1 MASIGQEL
9 LNVPFGD
16 MVMQLAFAI
25 AEGQYK
31 MDQASC
37 KIAKLMGDKS
47 KCPID
52 IPNFEGGT
60 LGSETVSL
68 IGAGFQP
75 TFYQFT
81 DTIIEVKISISMN
94 RSTEL
99 SASTK
104 VKCLCASVSA
114 GFSAKYS
121 YTCEG
126 SSLIRTKITP
136 VPPSSFMQTLLD
148 LKAQMEQKKFESTF
162 RKIEEAV
169 EHAGEEKPEDKA
181 DEKKPPAD
189 GKKPAENKKP
199 ADQKPPDPEKPS
211 GKPAQK
217 A

>member
-16 MVMQLAFAI
+16 MVMQLANAI

-31 MDQASC
+31 MDMTSC
-37 KIAKLMGDKS
+37 KIAKMMGDKK
-47 KCPID
+47 KCPVE
-52 IPNFEGGT
+52 IPNFENGT
-60 LGSETVSL
+60 TGTEVVSL

-81 DTIIEVKISISMN
+81 DTIIEVKISISM
-94 RSTEL
+94 SKSADV
-99 SASTK
+99 SASASYN
-104 VKCLCASVSA
+104 CLCASVSA
-114 GFSAKYS
+114 SFSAKYS
-121 YTCEG
+121 YSCEG

-169 EHAGEEKPEDKA
+169 QKAGEDSEDENNSETPEN
-181 DEKKPPAD
+181 
-189 GKKPAENKKP
+189 AE
-199 ADQKPPDPEKPS
+199 
-211 GKPAQK
+211 
-217 A
+217 